1 MTASIHV
8 EREAKQKTAKMGDDE
23 ASVSRKVCGYFT
35 LSRICGRMLFQR
47 DAVSRMRSMH
57 PDFAMSCDSIGDGD
71 PG

>member
-1 MTASIHV
+1 MTASTHV
-8 EREAKQKTAKMGDDE
+8 GKGVKLMIARMEADE